1 MPQVYFSQFN
11 VFPKTRFVTA
21 PVMKMSLFGN
31 NSQVYYKPKSLA
43 SGGVGTV
50 RNSGSKG
57 RRT

>member
-11 VFPKTRFVTA
+11 VFPRTRFVKP
-21 PVMKMSLFGN
+21 PVMNDALFGN
-31 NSQVYYKPKSLA
+31 NSQVYYKPKSLP

-50 RNSGSKG
+50 RNSGMKG